1 MSTKKA
7 NKKVLGLAALILI
20 IMAVYSLYSM
30 KEFNR
35 FGIYGIGKIVRI
47 QAVAHGR
54 RVYIKHQYE
63 NKLHYIDGAF
73 DYYGNKVD
81 TGQYVVIKFLASNPD
96 ECDFYPRYVIPDSL
110 KTLNGRTWQKIPP
123 YITMVST
130 DK

>member
-30 KEFNR
+30 KELDRN
-35 FGIYGIGKIVRI
+35 GIYGVGKIVRI

-54 RVYIKHQYE
+54 RVYIEHWYN
-63 NKLHYIDGAF
+63 NKLHRIDGIT
-73 DYYGNKVD
+73 YEHGID
-81 TGQYVVIKFLASNPD
+81 TGQYVIIKFLSSNPD

-110 KTLNGRTWQKIPP
+110 KTLNGRTWEKIPP
-123 YITMVST
+123 YITMGST